1 MDGLQ
6 KKLRELLVQA
16 AETIVTRAK
25 ARLED
30 GPLKTSLRTDTS
42 NGSIKVIMLK
52 YGIFQDRGVSGTN
65 SSDFKGKKKTVHKSL
80 DGYQF
85 KSKAIGGIKLIDK
98 WMYRK
103 GIQGRDEKGRFIKRA
118 STNFMIRRSIAQ
130 HGIQP
135 SLFLTT
141 PYLQLKNEIQKE
153 FNNLSQEITKD
164 IGKHGS
170 K

>member
-1 MDGLQ
+1 MGALQ
-6 KKLRELLVQA
+6 KKLKELLIQA
-16 AETIVTRAK
+16 ADTIVTRAK

-30 GPLKTSLRTDTS
+30 GPLKTSLRADVKD
-42 NGSIKVIMLK
+42 GSIRVIMLK
-52 YGIFQDRGVSGTN
+52 YGIFQDKGVSGTN

-80 DGYQF
+80 VGYQF
-85 KSKAIGGIKLIDK
+85 KSRAIGGAKLIDK

-103 GIQGRDEKGRFIKRA
+103 GIQGRDAKGRFIKRA

-153 FNNLSQEITKD
+153 FNDLSRDIIKEID
-164 IGKHGS
+164 IDGS